1 MESDDHQDSL
11 ALRQERVVSEDGMIR
26 EEVTIP
32 VSEEISSIPVSEDMD
47 PISIAGNIPVSED
60 MDPISI
66 AGNIPVSEDMDPI
79 SVAGNIPDQIS
90 QEEVGQQ
97 DLTVASG
104 LSVLTDQEHPSP
116 SNVASI
122 PGRVPSSSLQ
132 PSGGGNGKRSA
143 RFTIWLTILLVA
155 LVLAGL
161 ICWLLFSLLGP
172 SANPW
177 QSFSDTK
184 LGFSVSYPADWQ
196 VQVDDKQ
203 SIVHFHDNTQ
213 TGKVDIAI
221 SLGATA
227 GDVTRFLQQRAS
239 RLGMT
244 NITTGPSSSFAGTSW
259 QQVQGKL
266 VQEGVSYSVTML
278 ATMHGSHLYLLTQS
292 SPQSTYKDEDTLIF
306 SAMRAGLRFL

>member
-60 MDPISI
+60 MDPIS
-66 AGNIPVSEDMDPI
+66 
-79 SVAGNIPDQIS
+79 VAGNIPDQSS

-278 ATMHGSHLYLLTQS
+278 ATMHGNHLYLLTQS

>member
-11 ALRQERVVSEDGMIR
+11 AFRQETLVSEDGMIR

-32 VSEEISSIPVSEDMD
+32 VSEDVDL
-47 PISIAGNIPVSED
+47 
-60 MDPISI
+60 
-66 AGNIPVSEDMDPI
+66 I
-79 SVAGNIPDQIS
+79 SVAENIPDQCSQSS
-90 QEEVGQQ
+90 QEEVEQQ
-97 DLTVASG
+97 DLIVAPV
-104 LSVLTDQEHPSP
+104 LSVLVDQEHGGP
-116 SNVASI
+116 SNAASVQ
-122 PGRVPSSSLQ
+122 GRVPSSPLQ

-161 ICWLLFSLLGP
+161 ICWLLFSLLAP

-177 QSFSDTK
+177 QSFRDTK
-184 LGFSVSYPADWQ
+184 LGFSVSYPTDWQ
-196 VQVDDKQ
+196 VQVDSKQ

-213 TGKVDIAI
+213 TGKVDIAV
-221 SLGATA
+221 SGGAAA
-227 GDVTRFLQQRAS
+227 GDVVQFLQRQAS
-239 RLGMT
+239 QLGMT

-266 VQEGVSYSVTML
+266 LQEGVSYSVTML
-278 ATMHGSHLYLLTQS
+278 ATMHGNHLYLLTQS

-306 SAMRAGLRFL
+306 SAMRAGLRFS

>member
-60 MDPISI
+60 MDPIS
-66 AGNIPVSEDMDPI
+66 
-79 SVAGNIPDQIS
+79 VAGNIPDQSS

-203 SIVHFHDNTQ
+203 SVVHFHDNTQ

-278 ATMHGSHLYLLTQS
+278 ATMHGNHLYLLTQS